1 MALSQIPDRQ
11 SHPQSVVNRTL
22 AQVTL
27 EALLMPISKAEEGRL
42 RVARDERQEELD
54 HDPFG
59 PARGIVNGLRLSV
72 TLWSFIT
79 LVVLL
84 TR

>member
-11 SHPQSVVNRTL
+11 SHPQSIANL
-22 AQVTL
+22 ALARVTL
-27 EALLMPISKAEEGRL
+27 EALLMPTGKAEEKRL
-42 RVARDERQEELD
+42 RVTRDERQEELD
-54 HDPFG
+54 DDPLG

-72 TLWSFIT
+72 TLWSFIA

-84 TR
+84 MR

>member
-1 MALSQIPDRQ
+1 MALSQIRDRGP
-11 SHPQSVVNRTL
+11 HPESVANRTV

-27 EALLMPISKAEEGRL
+27 GALLTPNCKGEDAF
-42 RVARDERQEELD
+42 RVARDERKEELD
-54 HDPFG
+54 HDPLG
-59 PARGIVNGLRLSV
+59 SARGIVNGLRLSV
-72 TLWSFIT
+72 TLWSFVI

>member
-1 MALSQIPDRQ
+1 MALSQIRDRGP
-11 SHPQSVVNRTL
+11 HPESVTNLTL

-27 EALLMPISKAEEGRL
+27 EALCMPNCKAKDAL
-42 RVARDERQEELD
+42 RVAQDERKEELD
-54 HDPFG
+54 HDPLG
-59 PARGIVNGLRLSV
+59 SARGIINGLRLSV
-72 TLWSFIT
+72 TLWSFVI